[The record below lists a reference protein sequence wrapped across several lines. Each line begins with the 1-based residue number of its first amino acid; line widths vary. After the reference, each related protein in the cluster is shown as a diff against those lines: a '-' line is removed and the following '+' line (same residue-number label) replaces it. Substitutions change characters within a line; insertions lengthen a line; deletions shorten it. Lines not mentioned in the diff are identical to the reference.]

1 MDCSV
6 RGSRAHSQI
15 AQGLTP
21 FRVPCN
27 CKNSSK
33 ARTAYLLAVAEGRG
47 AGHLRT
53 DVRRPICEN
62 ALVMTFPGLTMIWLL
77 GDQLV
82 GTHSTEGFGTLS
94 KIAKGDCGPYS
105 AIWDVNTKER
115 STYVQSA
122 GPPISQFFGLS
133 NYILDFGV
141 DRRLDPH
148 EARQPEGRQPR
159 GFRIRPRCH
168 PDTIR
173 AYRRLYVFYG
183 RKQV

>member
-1 MDCSV
+1 MDCSA

-82 GTHSTEGFGTLS
+82 GTHSTAGFGTLS
-94 KIAKGDCGPYS
+94 KIAKGDLWSLQCHLGREHEG
-105 AIWDVNTKER
+105 AK
-115 STYVQSA
+115 YVCSICWTA
-122 GPPISQFFGLS
+122 HFS
-133 NYILDFGV
+133 
-141 DRRLDPH
+141 
-148 EARQPEGRQPR
+148 
-159 GFRIRPRCH
+159 
-168 PDTIR
+168 
-173 AYRRLYVFYG
+173 VFWSL
-183 RKQV
+183 